1 MPGLDCKMI
10 LKVVILFLVGMGVL
24 AMFGKLK
31 FPGQKRL
38 AAARCKSCGRLKI
51 GTGPCGCGSGKG

>member
-1 MPGLDCKMI
+1 MI
-10 LKVVILFLVGMGVL
+10 LKVVVLFLVGMGVL

-38 AAARCKSCGRLKI
+38 QSARCPSCRRYRIGR
-51 GTGPCGCGSGKG
+51 GPCACGHKG